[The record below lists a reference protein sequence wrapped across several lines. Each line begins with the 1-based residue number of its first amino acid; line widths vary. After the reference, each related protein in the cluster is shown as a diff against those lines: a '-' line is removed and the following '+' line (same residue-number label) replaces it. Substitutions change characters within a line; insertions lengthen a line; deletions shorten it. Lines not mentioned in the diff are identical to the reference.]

1 MAETLAVPNG
11 RKDVPD
17 TARASRRCPGVPA
30 RPPAPARPATIAP
43 VIPML
48 RKLALPP
55 ALVAIALAAMPADA
69 GALSPNV
76 DGMRV
81 GVYDTRTRFVVD
93 LDRPA
98 TFSVFTLSDPY
109 RVVVDLPEVTWSS
122 PLKRVSGGL
131 IARLRFGLL
140 KPGVSRIVLDVGGPV
155 RVLKSFLLAPAGA
168 SRHHRLVIDLVPTDR
183 KTFMREIRARL
194 GTARTAPPRAPP
206 VPRPKP
212 RGGKKLVMIDPGHGG
227 VDPGAIS
234 RSGQY
239 EKHVVL
245 AHARELRRQL
255 LAAGN
260 YRVVMTRNRDVFVRL
275 RKRIQE
281 ARAAGADLFISL
293 HADSTARPS
302 VRGASV
308 YTLSERASDREAA
321 ALAARENKSDIIA
334 GLDLDARSDAVT
346 DILIDLSQRDTKN
359 RSAQFAGIL
368 IHEMAKVR
376 SMLRNTHRFA
386 GFAVL
391 KAPDVPAVLV
401 ELGYLS
407 NRADERLL
415 FDAKARRRLM
425 SAIVRA
431 IDRYFG
437 SQ

>member
-1 MAETLAVPNG
+1 MPPV
-11 RKDVPD
+11 
-17 TARASRRCPGVPA
+17 ASRHPGSTA
-30 RPPAPARPATIAP
+30 GALRPAATRP

-48 RKLALPP
+48 RKLAPLP
-55 ALVAIALAAMPADA
+55 ALAAIALAALPADA
-69 GALSPNV
+69 LSPDV
-76 DGMRV
+76 SGMRI

-93 LDRPA
+93 IDRPA
-98 TFSVFTLSDPY
+98 TFSVFTLADPY

-122 PLKRVSGGL
+122 SPRRVSGGL

-140 KPGVSRIVLDVGGPV
+140 KPGVSRIVLDAGGPV

-168 SRHHRLVIDLVPTDR
+168 YQHHRLVVDLVPTDR
-183 KTFMREIRARL
+183 KTFIEEIRARL
-194 GTARTAPPRAPP
+194 GAGRTAQPKAVPA
-206 VPRPKP
+206 PRPKP
-212 RGGKKLVMIDPGHGG
+212 RGGKKLVVIDPGHGG

-234 RSGQY
+234 RSGRY

-245 AHARELRRQL
+245 SHARELRRQL
-255 LAAGN
+255 LATGN
-260 YRVVMTRNRDVFVRL
+260 YRVVMTRDHDVFRRL
-275 RKRIQE
+275 RKRTQQ

-334 GLDLDARSDAVT
+334 GLDLDTRANAVA

-359 RSAQFAGIL
+359 RSAQFATIL
-368 IHEMAKVR
+368 IREMAKVR

-391 KAPDVPAVLV
+391 KAPDVPAVLI

-415 FDAKARRRLM
+415 VDAKARRRLM

-437 SQ
+437 SQKARNVPY

>member
-17 TARASRRCPGVPA
+17 TARGSPRCPGVPA
-30 RPPAPARPATIAP
+30 RPPEPSRPAIIAP
-43 VIPML
+43 VIRTLWKM
-48 RKLALPP
+48 ALLP
-55 ALVAIALAAMPADA
+55 ALAAIALAAVPAGA

-76 DGMRV
+76 DGMRI

-93 LDRPA
+93 LDRSA

-131 IARLRFGLL
+131 IAQLRFGLL

-155 RVLKSFLLAPAGA
+155 RVLKSFLLAPSDAL
-168 SRHHRLVIDLVPTDR
+168 RHHRLVIDLVPTDR

-194 GTARTAPPRAPP
+194 ATARTAPPRAAP

-212 RGGKKLVMIDPGHGG
+212 RDGKKLVVIDPGHGG

-234 RSGQY
+234 RSGRY

-255 LAAGN
+255 LATGN
-260 YRVVMTRNRDVFVRL
+260 YRIVMTRNRDVFMRL
-275 RKRIQE
+275 RKRTE
-281 ARAAGADLFISL
+281 KARAAGADLFISL
-293 HADSTARPS
+293 HADSIARPS

-334 GLDLDARSDAVT
+334 GLDLDARSSEVA

-359 RSAQFAGIL
+359 QSAQFAGIL

-376 SMLRNTHRFA
+376 RMLRNTHRFA

-415 FDAKARRRLM
+415 LDTKARLRVV

-437 SQ
+437 SR

>member
-17 TARASRRCPGVPA
+17 TARGARRCPGVPA
-30 RPPAPARPATIAP
+30 RPPESSRPAIIAP

-48 RKLALPP
+48 RKIALLP
-55 ALVAIALAAMPADA
+55 ALVAIALAAVPADA

-93 LDRPA
+93 LDRSA

-109 RVVVDLPEVTWSS
+109 RVVVDLPEVTWSL

-140 KPGVSRIVLDVGGPV
+140 KPGVSRIVLDVEGPV
-155 RVLKSFLLAPAGA
+155 RVLKSFLLAPSGA
-168 SRHHRLVIDLVPTDR
+168 LRHHRLVIDLVPTDR

-194 GTARTAPPRAPP
+194 GTAKTAPPRAAP

-212 RGGKKLVMIDPGHGG
+212 RGGKKLVVIDPGHGG

-234 RSGQY
+234 RSGRY

-255 LAAGN
+255 LATGN
-260 YRVVMTRNRDVFVRL
+260 YRVVMTRDRDVFVRL
-275 RKRIQE
+275 RKRTQK

-302 VRGASV
+302 VSGASV

-334 GLDLDARSDAVT
+334 GLDLDARSNEVA

-359 RSAQFAGIL
+359 QSAQFAGIL
-368 IHEMAKVR
+368 IHEIAKVR

-415 FDAKARRRLM
+415 LDTKTRLRVV

-437 SQ
+437 SR